1 VGYAITR
8 AYGPA
13 VARNRLRRR
22 WREIL
27 HELDATTPL
36 PPGLLLLGP
45 TDTTSELTFEQL
57 RLSTVDLIAALT
69 TEPRPSERMSRA

>member
-1 VGYAITR
+1 MGYAISR

-22 WREIL
+22 WRAIL
-27 HELDATTPL
+27 HELDAASPL

-45 TDTTSELTFEQL
+45 TDTTAELTFEQL
-57 RLSTVDLIAALT
+57 RLSTSDLIAALPIGAAET
-69 TEPRPSERMSRA
+69 VLPT